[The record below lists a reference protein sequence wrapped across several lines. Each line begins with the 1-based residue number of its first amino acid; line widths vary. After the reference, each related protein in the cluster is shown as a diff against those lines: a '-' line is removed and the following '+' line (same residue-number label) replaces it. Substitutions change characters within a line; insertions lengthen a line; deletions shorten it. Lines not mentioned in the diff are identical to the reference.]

1 LFTHNP
7 VVSLLSR
14 HLPVL
19 LVAAFIKRLSRL
31 SLAAPPAAI
40 VSIVPFV
47 YNLLKRHPSCLILIH
62 RPEEFDTEDSA
73 AAAAANSDPYDF
85 TEADPLKAHALD
97 SSLWELASLRNH
109 YLASVSTLAKVFGEQ
124 MTKPK
129 YDLEDFLDHAY
140 ATVCCSAPYLP
151 PLTVFYLVDVL
162 YPLAL

>member
-1 LFTHNP
+1 
-7 VVSLLSR
+7 VA
-14 HLPVL
+14 

-47 YNLLKRHPSCLILIH
+47 YNLLKMHPSCLVLIH
-62 RPEEFDTEDSA
+62 RPEEVEMAVADA
-73 AAAAANSDPYDF
+73 DPYDF
-85 TEADPLKAHALD
+85 TEADPLRAHALD

-124 MTKPK
+124 MTKPR

-140 ATVCCSAPYLP
+140 ATVR
-151 PLTVFYLVDVL
+151 V
-162 YPLAL
+162 